1 MKDLEKSYTPLKLR
15 AIDDNDLSVF
25 SDCIYQSI
33 FLTSEVKYDQKNNFF
48 LLALERFTWEIAEGK
63 DHKLRQ
69 VPSILTVTGVEKIVD
84 HSIFFN
90 NLIYNVL
97 SITNYDNSIFIL
109 LNDNK
114 IITLEVH
121 NWSCLLEDVG
131 KPKWPAVTPTH
142 LRND

>member
-1 MKDLEKSYTPLKLR
+1 MKDPKKSYKPIKLR

-33 FLTSEVKYDQKNNFF
+33 LLSSELMYDKKTKIF
-48 LLALERFTWEIAEGK
+48 LLALERFTWEIAEGE
-63 DHKLRQ
+63 DHKLQQ
-69 VPSILTVTGVEKIVD
+69 VSSILTITGVEKVLD
-84 HSIFFN
+84 NSIFFN

-97 SITNYDNSIFIL
+97 SITNYDNNIFIL

-114 IITLEVH
+114 IITLETY

-131 KPKWPAVTPTH
+131 KPKWPAVTPSH

>member
-1 MKDLEKSYTPLKLR
+1 MKDPKKSYRPIKLR

-33 FLTSEVKYDQKNNFF
+33 LLSSELMYDKKTKIF
-48 LLALERFTWEIAEGK
+48 LLALERFTWEIAEGE

-69 VPSILTVTGVEKIVD
+69 VSSILTITGVEKVLD
-84 HSIFFN
+84 NSIFFN

-97 SITNYDNSIFIL
+97 SITNYDNNIFIL

-114 IITLEVH
+114 IITLEAY

-131 KPKWPAVTPTH
+131 KPKWPAVTPSH

>member
-1 MKDLEKSYTPLKLR
+1 MKDPKKSYKPIKLR

-33 FLTSEVKYDQKNNFF
+33 LLSSELMYDKKTKIF
-48 LLALERFTWEIAEGK
+48 LLALERFTWEIAEGE

-69 VPSILTVTGVEKIVD
+69 VSSILTITGVEKVLD
-84 HSIFFN
+84 NSIFFN

-97 SITNYDNSIFIL
+97 SITNYDNNIFIL

-114 IITLEVH
+114 IITLEAY

-131 KPKWPAVTPTH
+131 KPKWPAVTPSH

>member
-1 MKDLEKSYTPLKLR
+1 MKDPKKSYRPIKLR

-33 FLTSEVKYDQKNNFF
+33 LLSSELMYDQKTKIF
-48 LLALERFTWEIAEGK
+48 LLALERFTWEIAQGE

-69 VPSILTVTGVEKIVD
+69 VSSILTITGVEKILD
-84 HSIFFN
+84 NSIFFN

-97 SITNYDNSIFIL
+97 SITNYDNNIFIL

-114 IITLEVH
+114 IITLEAY

-131 KPKWPAVTPTH
+131 KPKWPAVTPSH

>member
-1 MKDLEKSYTPLKLR
+1 MGNSK
-15 AIDDNDLSVF
+15 
-25 SDCIYQSI
+25 
-33 FLTSEVKYDQKNNFF
+33 
-48 LLALERFTWEIAEGK
+48 GK
-63 DHKLRQ
+63 DHNLKQ
-69 VPSILTVTGVEKIVD
+69 VPSILTITGVEKIED
-84 HSIFFN
+84 NSIFLN

-97 SITNYDNSIFIL
+97 SINNYDNSIFIL

-121 NWSCLLEDVG
+121 ELELSFEDVG